1 MLYNTSGRTAAERR
15 TIKMRFPKAYTGVKL
30 LYIAEILMLVSAV
43 LSLGMIFVTTLL
55 RMNIKNPTSIM
66 GVMALSTFPTVL
78 VSLGS
83 LVLLFVGMGTAMADE
98 PKFRTALILEI
109 VTGAMAVLLGIVMA
123 LFMVFKMMPTALSGG
138 IPQVTSFP
146 PWYTSVI
153 GVFSNVMSTCVMLCI
168 TSGIMNLAQ
177 KLGDTEM
184 DARGHRFQK
193 IIIAFCAVIVAFNV
207 ISFLIQS
214 EILSSPFN
222 WSAVLSTL
230 LSLVLTLITVVF
242 LGRAKNMLAH

>member
-1 MLYNTSGRTAAERR
+1 
-15 TIKMRFPKAYTGVKL
+15 MRFPKAYTGVRL

-55 RMNIKNPTSIM
+55 RTGIKDPTSIM

-98 PKFRTALILEI
+98 SKFKTALILEI
-109 VTGAMAVLLGIVMA
+109 VTGAVALLLAVA
-123 LFMVFKMMPTALSGG
+123 MVLIMIFKMLPTALSGG
-138 IPQVTSFP
+138 VPHMTSLP

-168 TSGIMNLAQ
+168 ASGIVNLAQ
-177 KLGDTEM
+177 KLGDAEM
-184 DARGHRFQK
+184 DARGHRFKK
-193 IIIAFCAVIVAFNV
+193 IIIAFCAVTVALNV
-207 ISFLIQS
+207 ISYLIQS
-214 EILSSPFN
+214 ETLSSPFN
-222 WSAVLSTL
+222 WSTVLSSL
-230 LSLVLTLITVVF
+230 LSFVLTLITIVF
-242 LGRAKNMLAH
+242 LGRAKNMLAR